1 MLDAY
6 LGEVPEEFDYN
17 GKSYTPRSFADEVV
31 GLNPSDYVTITSFTH
46 HPFQSHFVL
55 EIPDNW
61 MWTPAYNL
69 PLTEMMAELD
79 HALENGYTVAWATD
93 VSEKGFSVR
102 NGLAVM
108 PSTPWSQL
116 GTERARQV
124 FEGPHEE
131 LQVTQEMRQMGFD
144 DYSTQDDHG
153 MLFTGIVKDQT
164 DAKYYIVK
172 NSWGDIPNPYQQ
184 GYIYASEAFVELK
197 TISLLLHK
205 DALTK
210 QTRRDLSF

>member
-1 MLDAY
+1 
-6 LGEVPEEFDYN
+6 
-17 GKSYTPRSFADEVV
+17 
-31 GLNPSDYVTITSFTH
+31 
-46 HPFQSHFVL
+46 
-55 EIPDNW
+55 
-61 MWTPAYNL
+61 
-69 PLTEMMAELD
+69 MMAELD
-79 HALENGYTVAWATD
+79 NALNNGYTVAWATD

-108 PSTPWSQL
+108 PATGWSEL
-116 GTERARQV
+116 GVERARQV

-131 LQVTQEMRQMGFD
+131 LQITQEMRQEGFD

-164 DAKYYIVK
+164 DANYYIVK

-184 GYIYASEAFVELK
+184 GYIYASEAYVELK

-205 DALTK
+205 DALRKKTK
-210 QTRRDLSF
+210 KNLSF